1 MQELKHDGEFYQISP
16 WALTWDNENYYL
28 VGFDATAQIIK
39 HYRVD
44 KMIKIEAVDDKRQGK
59 EFFQK
64 WNTAEYA
71 KKKFSMFSGIE
82 EDVTVELE
90 NSMCGVFIDRFGKDI
105 SFQPI
110 DNNHSKVRLK
120 VDAE

>member
-1 MQELKHDGEFYQISP
+1 
-16 WALTWDNENYYL
+16 
-28 VGFDATAQIIK
+28 
-39 HYRVD
+39 
-44 KMIKIEAVDDKRQGK
+44 
-59 EFFQK
+59 
-64 WNTAEYA
+64 
-71 KKKFSMFSGIE
+71 MFSGIE

-120 VDAE
+120 VDVSEHFISWIYALGDKVKIVGNDKVLEQVRSMTKRIYEQYM